1 MAFNSIL
8 YLIHAIFSLCLCL
21 TTVFPPFALVG
32 GIGHCLGCCAHL
44 ACIIVTAV
52 YRFSEFGNKCAD
64 SGAPVYITDDGEV
77 TATFEDHGA
86 AISALFIAQC
96 VLICFYGC
104 CVSAVSQMGFAI
116 FSIKTMGKAPI

>member
-1 MAFNSIL
+1 MF
-8 YLIHAIFSLCLCL
+8 LCL
-21 TTVFPPFALVG
+21 TCVFPPFALVG
-32 GIGHCLGCCAHL
+32 GIGHCLGSCAHL

-52 YRFSEFGNKCAD
+52 YRFSEFGNSCAD
-64 SGAPVYITDDGEV
+64 RDAPVYIKDDGEIV
-77 TATFEDHGA
+77 ATFEDHGA

-104 CVSAVSQMGFAI
+104 CISVVSQLGFAI